1 MIGIL
6 HALGLAL
13 VSVGVGLVVFGCT
26 MRAICRDRDW
36 PDRNMEEF
44 NGNEEI

>member
-1 MIGIL
+1 MIDFII

-13 VSVGVGLVVFGCT
+13 VSLGVGLVVFGVT
-26 MRAICRDRDW
+26 VRAVCKDW

-44 NGNEEI
+44 NQNEEL